1 MSNPAGDAWDPRLYD
16 DRHAFVWK
24 HGASLVELL
33 APQAGE
39 RILDLGC
46 GTGHLTAQIAEA
58 GAEVIGIDASAA
70 MVDEARRNFAG
81 RPRLR
86 FELAD
91 ARTFACSPELA
102 GEVGSFD
109 AVFSN
114 AVLHWVRPP
123 DDAVRNIRAVLKPGG
138 RFVAEFG
145 GRGNCARVIE
155 ALRSALSEFA
165 SEDRLPPWYYP
176 SVAEYSTLLE
186 REGLETVTALLFE
199 RPTKL
204 AGSAGLR
211 DWARMFATD
220 AVAAV
225 PEPSREE
232 FFRRVESIA
241 GPALFQQ
248 GDWFA
253 DYHRLRIVARA
264 TTIAATCG

>member
-1 MSNPAGDAWDPRLYD
+1 MSSPAGDSWNPRLYD

-33 APQAGE
+33 APRPGE

-58 GAEVIGIDASAA
+58 GAEVVGIDASAA
-70 MVDEARRNFAG
+70 MVDEARRQFAG

-86 FELAD
+86 FEIAD
-91 ARTFACSPELA
+91 ARTFADAAELA
-102 GEVGSFD
+102 GEIGRFD

-114 AVLHWVRPP
+114 AVLHWVRPAE
-123 DDAVRNIRAVLKPGG
+123 DAVRNVRRALRRGG

-145 GRGNCARVIE
+145 GRGNCARVIA

-165 SEDRLPPWYYP
+165 GADRLPPWYYP
-176 SVAEYSTLLE
+176 SVAEYSALLE

-204 AGSAGLR
+204 EGSLGLR
-211 DWARMFATD
+211 DWARMFAAE

-225 PEPSREE
+225 PEAERER
-232 FFRRVESIA
+232 FFTQVEAVA
-241 GPALFQQ
+241 GPDLLRDDA
-248 GDWFA
+248 WFA
-253 DYHRLRIVARA
+253 DYRRLRIVARA
-264 TTIAATCG
+264 TAHS

>member
-1 MSNPAGDAWDPRLYD
+1 MSSPDGNSWNPRLYD

-33 APQAGE
+33 APRPGE

-70 MVDEARRNFAG
+70 MIDEARRQFAG
-81 RPRLR
+81 RPQLR
-86 FELAD
+86 FDVAD
-91 ARTFACSPELA
+91 ARTFADAAELA
-102 GEVGSFD
+102 GEIGRFD

-123 DDAVRNIRAVLKPGG
+123 EDAVRNIRRALRPGG

-145 GRGNCARVIE
+145 GRGNCAQVIA
-155 ALRSALSEFA
+155 ALRSALPEF
-165 SEDRLPPWYYP
+165 SGTGRLPAWYYP

-199 RPTKL
+199 RPTRL
-204 AGSAGLR
+204 EGSAGLR
-211 DWARMFATD
+211 DWARMFASD
-220 AVAAV
+220 AVEAV
-225 PEPSREE
+225 PEAARER
-232 FFRRVESIA
+232 FFTQVEAVA
-241 GPALFQQ
+241 GPDLFRE
-248 GDWFA
+248 GEWFA
-253 DYHRLRIVARA
+253 DYRRLRIVAQANSSPSPRE
-264 TTIAATCG
+264 

>member
-1 MSNPAGDAWDPRLYD
+1 MTNPAADAWDPRLYD

-33 APQAGE
+33 APQPGE

-46 GTGHLTAQIAEA
+46 GTGHLTARIADA
-58 GAEVIGIDASAA
+58 GAEVVGIDASPA
-70 MVDEARRNFAG
+70 MIEEARRNFAG

-86 FELAD
+86 FEVAD
-91 ARTFACSPELA
+91 ARTFARAAELA
-102 GEVGSFD
+102 AEIGRFD

-123 DDAVRNIRAVLKPGG
+123 EDAVRAIRAALRPGG

-155 ALRSALSEFA
+155 ALRSSLAEFA
-165 SEDRLPPWYYP
+165 GEDRLPPWYYP

-204 AGSAGLR
+204 EGSVGLR

-220 AVAAV
+220 AVASV
-225 PEPSREE
+225 PESSRES
-232 FFRRVESIA
+232 FFNRVESIA

-253 DYHRLRIVARA
+253 DYRRLRIVARA
-264 TTIAATCG
+264 SAGDSN